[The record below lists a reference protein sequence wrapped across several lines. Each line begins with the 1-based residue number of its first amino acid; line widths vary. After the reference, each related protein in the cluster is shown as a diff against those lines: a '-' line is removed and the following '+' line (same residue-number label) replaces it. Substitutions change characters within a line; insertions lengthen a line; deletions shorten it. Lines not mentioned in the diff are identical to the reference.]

1 MSFFKSAMILAL
13 SLIMLVMVGCGNN
26 NAAKQSSSDNE
37 IVVTDDVGREV
48 KLPGP
53 PQRIV
58 VLSASFLEPLHLL
71 GGNIVGRP
79 TSQVAPDFAKDIAVV
94 GKSIQVDVE
103 KVLSLNP
110 DLVVI
115 HHGVN
120 EKLIKVL
127 EDNGIP
133 SIVLKSKTYEDV
145 KRELEIF
152 GQVTGEKDKAAAAIG
167 DMDKK
172 IAAIKGKLPKEEKR
186 VAVLF
191 SSSQNLNIQLSG
203 SIAGSVVKDFGW
215 KNVAEGLTPM
225 EKNPDATPYS
235 METMVEQNPEIL
247 YVVTMGN
254 AKSQEDNLLG
264 EMKKNPAWNAINAVQ
279 NNKVYFLPQDLFLLS
294 PGLNYPKCY
303 QEMAKKVYPELF

>member
-1 MSFFKSAMILAL
+1 MKFLKSVMLVVL
-13 SLIMLVMVGCGNN
+13 SLMLFSMVGCGNN
-26 NAAKQSSSDNE
+26 NATQQSSNGNE
-37 IVVTDDVGREV
+37 IVITDDSGRKV
-48 KLPGP
+48 TLSGP
-53 PQRIV
+53 PKRIV
-58 VLSASFLEPLHLL
+58 VLSASFLEPLHLV

-79 TSQVAPDFAKDIAVV
+79 TSQVAPDFAKDIEVV
-94 GKSIQVDVE
+94 GKSIQIDVE

-110 DLVVI
+110 DLVII
-115 HHGVN
+115 HQGVN

-152 GQVTGEKDKAAAAIG
+152 GQVTGEKDKAAEAISK
-167 DMDKK
+167 MDKE
-172 IAAIKGKLPKEEKR
+172 ITAIKDKLPKDEKR

-235 METMVEQNPEIL
+235 METMVEKNPEIL
-247 YVVTMGN
+247 FVVTMGD

-264 EMKKNPAWNAINAVQ
+264 EMKKNPAWNAISAVQ
-279 NNKVYFLPQDLFLLS
+279 NNKVYFLPQDMFLLS
-294 PGLNYPKCY
+294 PGLKYPDCY
-303 QEMAKKVYPELF
+303 REMAKKVYPDLF